1 MSKKS
6 RISLLIMALL
16 IVGSAVAVAD
26 PLEKLPRDVR
36 LRFLESLT
44 INGSGRPASAWIG
57 GVKSRLSPT
66 EWQDFKAMLG
76 WGQLEDDHV
85 GYSCYKAGDCAKVTD
100 HICDPSKCTGLTF
113 TLGSKLRV
121 VSVAE

>member
-1 MSKKS
+1 
-6 RISLLIMALL
+6 
-16 IVGSAVAVAD
+16 
-26 PLEKLPRDVR
+26 
-36 LRFLESLT
+36 
-44 INGSGRPASAWIG
+44 
-57 GVKSRLSPT
+57 
-66 EWQDFKAMLG
+66 MLG

-121 VSVAE
+121 VSVAERAEFLLALRFDRGRATNLPLNRIRRHLKPADIADLEKMAR